1 MAKKKYAGEP
11 EIKHKIEELF
21 SYRKLIGLMQQG
33 GLDKDKVFYAHL
45 VDIQYQIYLLD
56 AYLEGEWAL
65 DKTALASCWEKI
77 RNSLSKLNYTASQ
90 IDKLLREIRVY
101 ERIERNCRKGIW
113 PTSVSFRKFYTTKS
127 CDVRLI
133 RHLIYD
139 AQPALKRVWKEKDW
153 AYYDLITEMN
163 DDIGDIIEDLNTYN
177 GNRFLI
183 SVLRKGSIKTEK
195 QYRAYIDKITSKAK
209 SYFKKHV
216 DEGDNHQLLNWTMDR
231 SVETLDLLDKTV
243 HANDPSLFSKSL
255 LLAKMK

>member
-1 MAKKKYAGEP
+1 MAKKKYSGEP

-21 SYRKLIGLMQQG
+21 SYRKLIGLLQQG
-33 GLDKDKVFYAHL
+33 GLDKDRVFYAHL

-56 AYLEGEWAL
+56 AYLEGQWEL
-65 DKTALASCWEKI
+65 DKSALASCWDKI
-77 RNSLSKLNYTASQ
+77 RESLSRLNYSVSQ

-101 ERIERNCRKGIW
+101 ERIERNCRKGMW
-113 PTSVSFRKFYTTKS
+113 PTKVSFRKFYTTKS

-139 AQPALKRVWKEKDW
+139 KQPALKRVWKEKEW

-163 DDIGDIIEDLNTYN
+163 DDIADITEDLNTYN

-183 SVLRKGSIKTEK
+183 SVLRKGSLKTEK
-195 QYRAYIDKITSKAK
+195 QYRAYIEKVTSKAK
-209 SYFKKHV
+209 RYFKKR
-216 DEGDNHQLLNWTMDR
+216 EGKDDNDQLRNWTMDR
-231 SVETLDLLDKTV
+231 SAETLDLLDKTLK
-243 HANDPSLFSKSL
+243 ANDPSLFSKSL